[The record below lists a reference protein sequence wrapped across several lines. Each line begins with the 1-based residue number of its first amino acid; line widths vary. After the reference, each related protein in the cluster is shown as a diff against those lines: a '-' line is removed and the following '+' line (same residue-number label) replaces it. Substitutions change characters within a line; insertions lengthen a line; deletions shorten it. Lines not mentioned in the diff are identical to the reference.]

1 MIDNKNIALLIA
13 INDYK
18 GTENDLNGC
27 LNDQSD
33 MEKLLSPKYQI
44 VKMKDSECTVVAVKN
59 KIIDIIHTLK
69 SGDNFIIHYSGHGT
83 QIPDKNGD
91 EVDGYDEALYLYDGP
106 LVDDDLGYILT
117 NLSDGVTCLVLLD
130 SCFSG
135 TATRRLG
142 QLKLRYFKLFDIEP
156 HVQKRRAIT
165 KDKGMKWCVISGCSE
180 NQTSADAFINGR
192 YNGAFTYFLL
202 KAHKEGMSIKEWFNS
217 LRKLLP
223 SRKYD
228 QIPTLEGNSELF
240 NNKIL

>member
-33 MEKLLSPKYQI
+33 MEKLLTPKYQI
-44 VKMKDSECTVVAVKN
+44 VKLKDGECTVLAVKTA
-59 KIIDIIHTLK
+59 IINIMHSLK

-83 QIPDKNGD
+83 QIVDKNED
-91 EVDGYDEALYLYDGP
+91 EKDGFDEGLYLYDGV

-117 NLSDGVTCLVLLD
+117 NLPDGVTCLVLLD

-135 TATRRLG
+135 TATREIG
-142 QLKLRYFKLFDIEP
+142 KGKYFKLFDIEA
-156 HVQKRRAIT
+156 HIQKNKKGIVSD
-165 KDKGMKWCVISGCSE
+165 KDMKWCVISGCSE
-180 NQTSADAFINGR
+180 NQTSADAYINKR
-192 YNGAFTYFLL
+192 YNGAFTYFLIQS
-202 KAHKEGMSIKEWFNS
+202 HKEGMTIKDWFNS
-217 LRKLLP
+217 LRKSLP
-223 SRKYD
+223 NRKYS
-228 QIPTLEGNSELF
+228 QIPTLEGDQRLF

>member
-33 MEKLLSPKYQI
+33 MEKLLYPKYQI
-44 VKMKDSECTVVAVKN
+44 VKVKDSECTVVAVKN

-69 SGDNFIIHYSGHGT
+69 SGDNFIIYYSGHGT
-83 QIPDKNGD
+83 QVSDKNGD
-91 EVDGYDEALYLYDGP
+91 EKDGYDEALYLYDGA
-106 LVDDDLGYILT
+106 LIDDDLGYILT
-117 NLSDGVTCLVLLD
+117 NLPDGVTCLVLLD

-135 TATRRLG
+135 TATRSIG
-142 QLKLRYFKLFDIEP
+142 KKKYFKLFDVEP
-156 HVQKRRAIT
+156 HVQKRKSVIKNRDIE
-165 KDKGMKWCVISGCSE
+165 WCVISGCSE
-180 NQTSADAFINGR
+180 NQTSADAYINGR
-192 YNGAFTYFLL
+192 YNGAFTYFLI
-202 KAHKEGMSIKEWFNS
+202 KAYKPNMTIKEWFNS

-228 QIPTLEGNSELF
+228 QIPTLEGNSKLF
-240 NNKIL
+240 DNKIL